1 MNVQQIID
9 NLPQIPAD
17 CFGLAIPTKVKGTKG
32 TMVESE
38 KVLWFKENK
47 PAKTVEEVIATN
59 EDIDTCWI
67 DDAGEPGSE
76 ERIKALAAHYAMGD
90 EVAPFVSTDTEIADE
105 LMYRFAEN
113 SLINNLTSGKELTE
127 VIRSLAQNCY

>member
-9 NLPQIPAD
+9 SLPQIPAD
-17 CFGLAIPTKVKGTKG
+17 CFGLAIPSQVKGIKG
-32 TMVESE
+32 KMVESE

-47 PAKTVEEVIATN
+47 PAKIVEEVIATN

-67 DDAGEPGSE
+67 DDAGEPGSA
-76 ERIKALAAHYAMGD
+76 ERIKALSAHYAKGD
-90 EVAPFVSTDTEIADE
+90 EVSPFVSTDAEIADE
-105 LMYRFAEN
+105 LMYRFAEG
-113 SLINNLTSGKELTE
+113 SLVNNLTSGKELTE